1 MKSEE
6 HHKNMNLLM
15 DKVVVKQ
22 KDFQKDPQ
30 RQLLNQSSDRQMYSV
45 KKKIIK
51 NKKLREKKKQK
62 LKYNN
67 ILVIKRII
75 GIRMIK

>member
-45 KKKIIK
+45 KKK
-51 NKKLREKKKQK
+51 KK
-62 LKYNN
+62 
-67 ILVIKRII
+67 
-75 GIRMIK
+75 

>member
-45 KKKIIK
+45 KKK
-51 NKKLREKKKQK
+51 KKK
-62 LKYNN
+62 N
-67 ILVIKRII
+67 IEGKKTKTQV
-75 GIRMIK
+75 

>member
-1 MKSEE
+1 
-6 HHKNMNLLM
+6 MNLLM

-45 KKKIIK
+45 KKK
-51 NKKLREKKKQK
+51 NKKLREKKQK

>member
-45 KKKIIK
+45 KKK
-51 NKKLREKKKQK
+51 KKLREKKQK
-62 LKYNN
+62 
-67 ILVIKRII
+67 V
-75 GIRMIK
+75 

>member
-45 KKKIIK
+45 KIIWGGGR
-51 NKKLREKKKQK
+51 NKKPSITIYLLSKGS
-62 LKYNN
+62 LG
-67 ILVIKRII
+67 L
-75 GIRMIK
+75 G

>member
-1 MKSEE
+1 MRKTVTNVFTSQMKSEE

-45 KKKIIK
+45 KKK
-51 NKKLREKKKQK
+51 KKKKIEGKKTKTQ
-62 LKYNN
+62 
-67 ILVIKRII
+67 V
-75 GIRMIK
+75 

>member
-45 KKKIIK
+45 KKK
-51 NKKLREKKKQK
+51 KKIEGKKQQ

>member
-45 KKKIIK
+45 KKK
-51 NKKLREKKKQK
+51 KKIEGKKQK

>member
-1 MKSEE
+1 
-6 HHKNMNLLM
+6 MNLLM

-45 KKKIIK
+45 KKKKKK
-51 NKKLREKKKQK
+51 NLREKNKNSSITISLLSKGS
-62 LKYNN
+62 LG
-67 ILVIKRII
+67 L
-75 GIRMIK
+75 G

>member
-45 KKKIIK
+45 KKKKI
-51 NKKLREKKKQK
+51 NK
-62 LKYNN
+62 
-67 ILVIKRII
+67 
-75 GIRMIK
+75 

>member
-6 HHKNMNLLM
+6 HRKNMNLLM

-45 KKKIIK
+45 KEKKIEGK
-51 NKKLREKKKQK
+51 NKTKTQ
-62 LKYNN
+62 
-67 ILVIKRII
+67 V
-75 GIRMIK
+75 